1 MTSSKPQFLAVD
13 GANGPRRR
21 VAYLETGMA
30 SGKPCL
36 VWLSGLRSE
45 MTSTKATALADWAGD
60 NGFPLLRFDYSGHG
74 QSEGAF
80 EDGTIGDWLEETLA
94 ILEQVAARPKLL
106 IGSSMGAWIA
116 LLALRRLQMRSG
128 PGAGRPCGAV
138 LIAPAWDMTEE
149 LMWKRFPAEA
159 RAALERD
166 GVFMRPS
173 RYGDGPYPITR
184 RLIEEG
190 RRHLIKPA
198 PFDPGC
204 PIRILHGQQDPD
216 VPWRH
221 SLDLVALLESDD
233 VQLTLIK
240 DGEHRLSRPQD
251 IALLLRAVRT
261 LTEAQPGWSAS
272 AASTAASPS
281 R

>member
-1 MTSSKPQFLAVD
+1 MTDEKPQFLTV
-13 GANGPRRR
+13 GAGEAQRRI
-21 VAYLETGMA
+21 AFLESGMENDA
-30 SGKPCL
+30 PCL

-45 MTSTKATALADWAGD
+45 MTSTKASALAAWAAE
-60 NGFPLLRFDYSGHG
+60 NAFPLLRFDCSGHG

-80 EDGTIGDWLEETLA
+80 EDGTIGRWLEETLA
-94 ILEQVAARPKLL
+94 VMERIAARPKLL
-106 IGSSMGAWIA
+106 IGSSMGGWLA
-116 LLALRRLQMRSG
+116 LLALRRLNMRSG
-128 PGAGRPCGAV
+128 SAAGRVRGAV

-149 LMWKRFPAEA
+149 LMWKRMPQEA

-173 RYGDGPYPITR
+173 RYGDGPYPITK

-190 RRHLIKPA
+190 RRHLIRQA

-204 PIRILHGQQDPD
+204 PIHILHGQQDPD

-221 SLDLVALLESDD
+221 SLELVDLLDRDD
-233 VQLTLIK
+233 IRLTLIK

-251 IALLLRAVRT
+251 LALLLRSVRE
-261 LTEAQPGWSAS
+261 LAEAQSE
-272 AASTAASPS
+272 
-281 R
+281 